1 MKKIF
6 CFFFSLLI
14 AFPTYAFQSQA
25 ERAEYYLKV
34 FNTYNLDA
42 QVRMLDRLEWSGLS
56 DPLLF
61 DRLEE
66 AVLGVA
72 LKENISRNEIKLSA
86 HTIKALGYSGQEKYR
101 ESINQIREKTSSSKL
116 SRYAGL
122 AAEDLNKFAQ
132 WHAQINQVD
141 MALEGGS
148 IEVTIYMKMLNIHDI
163 QLNKLAARAIFHERR
178 TDSDLLA
185 LAADKLQHY
194 YLDPSLDSEGQDAAA
209 WLCKA
214 IGQSG
219 NVAYSDFLNEV
230 ALNSPHRKI
239 QKYARKFAI

>member
-1 MKKIF
+1 MKKMF
-6 CFFFSLLI
+6 YLLFSLLI
-14 AFPTYAFQSQA
+14 AFPAYAFQSQA

-42 QVRMLDRLEWSGLS
+42 KVRMLDRLEWSGLS

-61 DRLEE
+61 DSLEE
-66 AVLGVA
+66 ALLGVA

-101 ESINQIREKTSSSKL
+101 ESINLIREKTSSSKL

-132 WHAQINQVD
+132 WHEHINEVD
-141 MALEGGS
+141 MVLEGKS
-148 IEVTIYMKMLNIHDI
+148 IEVIIYMKMLNINDI

-178 TDSDLLA
+178 KDTDLLA
-185 LAADKLQHY
+185 LAAEKLQHY
-194 YLDPSLDSEGQDAAA
+194 YLDSSLGSEGQDAAA

-219 NVAYSDFLNEV
+219 NIVYSDLLNEV
-230 ALNSPHRKI
+230 AVNSPHRKI